1 MRRAVPVYQA
11 MALKK
16 SQLYSSLWQSCD
28 ELRGGMDASQY
39 KDYVLTLLFMK
50 YVSDKHAGKQ
60 DIHRIVDVFMRQT
73 EVARYA
79 RMVPMAE
86 IAAPANNFNLNIP
99 RYIDSSEPED
109 LHDLEAHLKGGIPN
123 RDIENLQA
131 CWAVFPS
138 LRNAL
143 FADSDRAG
151 YSVPRLDPDKVKAAI
166 LEHEEF
172 QSYAGRVRNALT
184 GWCEAHE
191 KRLMNIDASTAPKS
205 LIADLSE
212 DLLGRF
218 SDLPL
223 LDAYDVY
230 QRLRDYWE
238 EAMQDD
244 IYLIV
249 GEGWCKAAQPRG
261 MVQDRKSSLKEAPD
275 LIVKRRK
282 HKLDLIPP
290 ALVVARYFER
300 ERRAV
305 QNLEPARDS
314 AAQELAEF
322 IEEHTGEEGLLED
335 AANDRNKITKAS
347 ATARLRTIRDA
358 DASNDERQILEQCLS
373 LIEAESKASKAAK
386 AAQAALDSQVLERYA
401 TLSEDEIKTLVVQD
415 KWLANIRAAI
425 ETEVHHLTQSLAAR
439 IRQIAERYARPLP
452 ELEQDVEAFSRKVE
466 QHLARMGVAP

>member
-1 MRRAVPVYQA
+1 M
-11 MALKK
+11 
-16 SQLYSSLWQSCD
+16 
-28 ELRGGMDASQY
+28 
-39 KDYVLTLLFMK
+39 
-50 YVSDKHAGKQ
+50 
-60 DIHRIVDVFMRQT
+60 
-73 EVARYA
+73 
-79 RMVPMAE
+79 
-86 IAAPANNFNLNIP
+86 
-99 RYIDSSEPED
+99 
-109 LHDLEAHLKGGIPN
+109 
-123 RDIENLQA
+123 
-131 CWAVFPS
+131 
-138 LRNAL
+138 
-143 FADSDRAG
+143 
-151 YSVPRLDPDKVKAAI
+151 
-166 LEHEEF
+166 
-172 QSYAGRVRNALT
+172 
-184 GWCEAHE
+184 
-191 KRLMNIDASTAPKS
+191 
-205 LIADLSE
+205 
-212 DLLGRF
+212 
-218 SDLPL
+218 
-223 LDAYDVY
+223 
-230 QRLRDYWE
+230 
-238 EAMQDD
+238 
-244 IYLIV
+244 
-249 GEGWCKAAQPRG
+249 
-261 MVQDRKSSLKEAPD
+261 
-275 LIVKRRK
+275 KRRK